1 MKNFFLKLGVCALAL
16 TGAAEALAQEQVI
29 QLFAHRGSRFEYDEN
44 TLPAFKASYD
54 AGLRG
59 FETDIRMTRDGEL
72 VISHDETLARLTPCK
87 RVVETMTADEIRK
100 VKTNQGNDLI
110 FLPELVDFFADKD
123 NVYIEFEMKTKPVES
138 YPEERLREYCEK
150 VYNTVMAK
158 KPANSLYLFTSSDK
172 RALKMMRSLHPD
184 VDLLLIISK
193 PICEETILEAI
204 DMGIKRLGCRIEGT
218 VTLDGEDIFSRKM
231 DVNLLRKRVGMV
243 FQKPNPFPMSV
254 YDNIAYG
261 PRTHGIHRK
270 AQLDE
275 IVESSLRNAAIWD
288 ELKDRLNKSALG
300 LSGGQQPRLCIA
312 RALAVEPEVL
322 LMDEPT
328 SALDPISTSKI
339 EELCMELKG
348 KYTIVIVTH
357 NMQQAL
363 RIADTTAFFLLGD
376 MVEVGATDQLFS
388 MPRDKRTED
397 YITGRF
403 G

>member
-16 TGAAEALAQEQVI
+16 TGAAEVLAQEQVI

-193 PICEETILEAI
+193 PVCEETILEATTSVRGT
-204 DMGIKRLGCRIEGT
+204 MQSRIF
-218 VTLDGEDIFSRKM
+218 IFEK
-231 DVNLLRKRVGMV
+231 
-243 FQKPNPFPMSV
+243 
-254 YDNIAYG
+254 
-261 PRTHGIHRK
+261 
-270 AQLDE
+270 
-275 IVESSLRNAAIWD
+275 SS
-288 ELKDRLNKSALG
+288 
-300 LSGGQQPRLCIA
+300 
-312 RALAVEPEVL
+312 
-322 LMDEPT
+322 
-328 SALDPISTSKI
+328 
-339 EELCMELKG
+339 
-348 KYTIVIVTH
+348 
-357 NMQQAL
+357 
-363 RIADTTAFFLLGD
+363 AF
-376 MVEVGATDQLFS
+376 
-388 MPRDKRTED
+388 
-397 YITGRF
+397 
-403 G
+403 

>member
-1 MKNFFLKLGVCALAL
+1 MKNFFLKLGICALAL

-100 VKTNQGNDLI
+100 VKTN
-110 FLPELVDFFADKD
+110 KD

-218 VTLDGEDIFSRKM
+218 SKA
-231 DVNLLRKRVGMV
+231 MV
-243 FQKPNPFPMSV
+243 DLAHKAGLYVSLWPGQSPEEFMRG
-254 YDNIAYG
+254 AYLG
-261 PRTHGIHRK
+261 
-270 AQLDE
+270 ADALN
-275 IVESSLRNAAIWD
+275 S
-288 ELKDRLNKSALG
+288 DR
-300 LSGGQQPRLCIA
+300 
-312 RALAVEPEVL
+312 AVEVKNW
-322 LMDEPT
+322 
-328 SALDPISTSKI
+328 LDKNAPWI
-339 EELCMELKG
+339 
-348 KYTIVIVTH
+348 KY
-357 NMQQAL
+357 
-363 RIADTTAFFLLGD
+363 
-376 MVEVGATDQLFS
+376 
-388 MPRDKRTED
+388 K
-397 YITGRF
+397 
-403 G
+403 

>member
-16 TGAAEALAQEQVI
+16 TGAAEVLAQEQVI

-184 VDLLLIISK
+184 VDLLLIIS
-193 PICEETILEAI
+193 EA
-204 DMGIKRLGCRIEGT
+204 DLRGDDPRSDRHGHQAVGLPHRRHVEGDGRSGAQGR
-218 VTLDGEDIFSRKM
+218 TLCLAVARSVAR
-231 DVNLLRKRVGMV
+231 RVHAG
-243 FQKPNPFPMSV
+243 
-254 YDNIAYG
+254 
-261 PRTHGIHRK
+261 
-270 AQLDE
+270 
-275 IVESSLRNAAIWD
+275 AIWVPMRSTATVRSRS
-288 ELKDRLNKSALG
+288 ELARTRTRRGSSINNVRSVAGPVRRATCIRDVRTSPIALHYPRRKCFRRGYSNCGSPDPFAGACAAAFPASGNEFPYRSTGGTAAGTARTGAGRCGGAAGRLFAS
-300 LSGGQQPRLCIA
+300 
-312 RALAVEPEVL
+312 
-322 LMDEPT
+322 
-328 SALDPISTSKI
+328 
-339 EELCMELKG
+339 
-348 KYTIVIVTH
+348 
-357 NMQQAL
+357 
-363 RIADTTAFFLLGD
+363 DTFAPFLLHLP
-376 MVEVGATDQLFS
+376 VVLFPPS
-388 MPRDKRTED
+388 VCD
-397 YITGRF
+397 RF
-403 G
+403 RSSH

>member
-16 TGAAEALAQEQVI
+16 TGAAEVLAQEQVI

-44 TLPAFKASYD
+44 TLPAFND

-218 VTLDGEDIFSRKM
+218 SKA
-231 DVNLLRKRVGMV
+231 MV
-243 FQKPNPFPMSV
+243 DLAHKAGLYVSLWPGQSPEEFMRG
-254 YDNIAYG
+254 AYLG
-261 PRTHGIHRK
+261 
-270 AQLDE
+270 ADALN
-275 IVESSLRNAAIWD
+275 S
-288 ELKDRLNKSALG
+288 DR
-300 LSGGQQPRLCIA
+300 
-312 RALAVEPEVL
+312 AVEVKNW
-322 LMDEPT
+322 
-328 SALDPISTSKI
+328 LDKNAPWI
-339 EELCMELKG
+339 
-348 KYTIVIVTH
+348 KY
-357 NMQQAL
+357 
-363 RIADTTAFFLLGD
+363 
-376 MVEVGATDQLFS
+376 
-388 MPRDKRTED
+388 K
-397 YITGRF
+397 
-403 G
+403 